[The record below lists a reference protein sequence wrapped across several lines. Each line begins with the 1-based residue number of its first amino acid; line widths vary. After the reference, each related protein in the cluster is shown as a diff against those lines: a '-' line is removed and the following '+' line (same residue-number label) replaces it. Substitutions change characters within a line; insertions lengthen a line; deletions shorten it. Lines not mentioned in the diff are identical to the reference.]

1 MFGSCFATE
10 EDVGEAPPNNT
21 AELELTMETAGQFAT
36 RPSKKIALAD
46 DASANAEEVDEQIE
60 EDTVEKEAHENET
73 LDSMGKN
80 R

>member
-1 MFGSCFATE
+1 
-10 EDVGEAPPNNT
+10 
-21 AELELTMETAGQFAT
+21 METAGQFAT